1 MSDVARKIAVVVGA
15 TALYWGLLYY
25 VVGYS
30 FAAVPG
36 PRILEPLLGSY
47 RSAALTWVQLVH
59 TLAVL
64 VAAIPVALLLRLVAG
79 RAFWISFVPGLLC
92 AAFDPLFSVL
102 DASPRAHLSTTA
114 MAFLLIDVLK
124 IALAVP
130 LVLWVLNTLPSN
142 NRLQRSG
149 EG

>member
-1 MSDVARKIAVVVGA
+1 MSDVARKVAVVVGA

-64 VAAIPVALLLRLVAG
+64 VAAIPVALLLRLVVG
-79 RAFWISFVPGLLC
+79 RTFWISFVPGLLC
-92 AAFDPLFSVL
+92 AAFDPLFSL
-102 DASPRAHLSTTA
+102 LEASPGVHLSTTA
-114 MAFLLIDVLK
+114 TVFLVLDVLK
-124 IALAVP
+124 IVLAVP
-130 LVLWVLNTLPSN
+130 LVLWVVNTLPSS
-142 NRLQRSG
+142 NRLQRPG
-149 EG
+149 DR

>member
-1 MSDVARKIAVVVGA
+1 MSDVIRRTVVVVSA
-15 TALYWGLLYY
+15 TVLYYGLLYY

-30 FAAVPG
+30 FTAVPG

-64 VAAIPVALLLRLVAG
+64 VAAIPVALLLRLVLG
-79 RAFWISFVPGLLC
+79 HVLWLSFVPGLLC
-92 AAFDPLFSVL
+92 AAFDRLYSIL
-102 DASPRAHLSTTA
+102 YASAQVHLSTTA
-114 MAFLLIDVLK
+114 IAFLIVDVLK
-124 IALAVP
+124 IVLAVP
-130 LVLWVLNTLPSN
+130 LILWLLNMLPSN